1 MKFLQESLAE
11 RVILKPFI
19 EQVSKGGIVL
29 ARDARSQAINT
40 DKGEVVMVGPGA
52 WWDMPEAVRPKLN
65 PGDKV
70 YYAKYGAKTFRNED
84 QPDPE
89 APDAY
94 FVMCNDKDILVGYT
108 ND

>member
-1 MKFLQESLAE
+1 MNFKQETLAE

-19 EQVSKGGIVL
+19 EQVSKGGIHL
-29 ARDARSQAINT
+29 ARDPRSQAIST
-40 DKGEVVMVGPGA
+40 DKGEVVMVGPAA
-52 WWDMPEAVRPKLN
+52 WWDIPKDVRPKLY

-84 QPDPE
+84 QPDPN

-94 FVMCNDKDILVGYT
+94 FVMCNDKDILVGYE
-108 ND
+108 